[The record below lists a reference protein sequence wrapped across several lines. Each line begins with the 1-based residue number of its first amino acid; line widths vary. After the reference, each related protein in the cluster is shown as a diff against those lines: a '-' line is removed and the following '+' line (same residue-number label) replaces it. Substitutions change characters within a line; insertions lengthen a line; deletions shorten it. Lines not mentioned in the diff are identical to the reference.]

1 MIIPIWINYPFIW
14 LYAPNGSRLSR
25 LAGCACIGSV
35 YNTRQR
41 RRHAPYLLAE
51 GQVGCRVGAA
61 IARRSPHRP
70 GREQFAHPVRQ

>member
-1 MIIPIWINYPFIW
+1 
-14 LYAPNGSRLSR
+14 LSR
-25 LAGCACIGSV
+25 LAGCASLSSV
-35 YNTRQR
+35 YNKRHR
-41 RRHAPYLLAE
+41 RRYAPYLLAE